1 MKPPSPRAWSI
12 LRLGQLVG
20 IGPRV
25 KLLVGVYVSLGLLLG
40 LLLGLAACGVPGEAR
55 RGARVLAAYTNQ
67 VKAETERF
75 AKGRAAL
82 ARARQRNVN
91 ELEQSAVVTEQSN
104 VREIF
109 LWGFEK
115 PAPGPGRQE
124 LYQGIVAASDA
135 TRKQLDD
142 LAALRKQH
150 EARVAQA
157 TTRVS
162 ARTAELAEAAKA
174 LAQLGEN
181 PSFKQRMKFYLCFFE
196 SVHRSIEDAQQAGAA
211 QAQLGTAAARAKKFG
226 EAPALPSDADQ
237 TSPPGEPPATQPG
250 AQPDSDAGSQSAC
263 LPAS

>member
-12 LRLGQLVG
+12 
-20 IGPRV
+20 P
-25 KLLVGVYVSLGLLLG
+25 LLG
-40 LLLGLAACGVPGEAR
+40 ICVGLGLAACGVPGEAR

-67 VKAETERF
+67 VKAETDRF
-75 AKGRAAL
+75 ARGRAAL
-82 ARARQRNVN
+82 TRARQRNVD
-91 ELEQSAVVTEQSN
+91 ELAQSAVATEQSN

-109 LWGFEK
+109 LWGYEK

-150 EARVAQA
+150 EVRVAQA
-157 TTRVS
+157 TTRVG
-162 ARTAELAEAAKA
+162 ARTAELAKAAKA

-211 QAQLGTAAARAKKFG
+211 QAQIGTAAAQAKQSG
-226 EAPALPSDADQ
+226 DTPALHSDPGQ
-237 TSPPGEPPATQPG
+237 TSPSGEPPATPIN
-250 AQPDSDAGSQSAC
+250 AQPDSGAGSESAC

>member
-12 LRLGQLVG
+12 PRPG
-20 IGPRV
+20 IGFG
-25 KLLVGVYVSLGLLLG
+25 LGLGLLVSICFSLG
-40 LLLGLAACGVPGEAR
+40 LGLAACGVPGEAR

-67 VKAETERF
+67 VKVETDRY
-75 AKGRAAL
+75 ARGRAAL
-82 ARARQRNVN
+82 ARARQRNVD
-91 ELEQSAVVTEQSN
+91 ELEQSAVATEQSN
-104 VREIF
+104 RREIF

-157 TTRVS
+157 ATRVS
-162 ARTAELAEAAKA
+162 ARTAELAGAAKA
-174 LAQLGEN
+174 LAQLDGN

-211 QAQLGTAAARAKKFG
+211 QALLGTAAAQAKQSG
-226 EAPALPSDADQ
+226 DAPATPSDAGQ
-237 TSPPGEPPATQPG
+237 TSPSGAPPATSAS
-250 AQPDSDAGSQSAC
+250 AQPDSAGSKSAC